1 MRCYCST
8 RLDPLLAAGPAAR
21 ELARLRAEGEAM
33 RETVRSSWGLVTA
46 RTTRR
51 SQAVQHCDSGL
62 LAQRQES

>member
-33 RETVRSSWGLVTA
+33 RDDRAFKLGFGDGA
-46 RTTRR
+46 
-51 SQAVQHCDSGL
+51 
-62 LAQRQES
+62 